1 MTGLVSVRVP
11 VWLDLATGEAEYIT
25 LEGEPDREHGLVF
38 GPDQVERWLVARDE
52 AVRRREVPGQRRR
65 RRRA

>member
-1 MTGLVSVRVP
+1 VTGLVSVRVP
-11 VWLDLATGEAEYIT
+11 VWLDLATGEAEYVT
-25 LEGEPDREHGLVF
+25 LQGEPDREYGLVF

-52 AVRRREVPGQRRR
+52 AVRRHEVPGQRRR

>member
-1 MTGLVSVRVP
+1 VTGLVSVRVP

-25 LEGEPDREHGLVF
+25 LQGEPDPEYGLLF
-38 GPDQVERWLVARDE
+38 GPDQVERWLAARDE
-52 AVRRREVPGQRRR
+52 AVRRHEVPGQRRR

>member
-11 VWLDLATGEAEYIT
+11 VWLDLATGEAEYVT
-25 LEGEPDREHGLVF
+25 LEGEPDRAYGLVF
-38 GPDQVERWLVARDE
+38 RPDQIDRWLAARDE
-52 AVRRREVPGQRRR
+52 AVRRHAAPGQRRR

>member
-1 MTGLVSVRVP
+1 MNGRVPVRVP

-38 GPDQVERWLVARDE
+38 GPDQVERWLAARDE
-52 AVRRREVPGQRRR
+52 AVRRHEVPGQRDRQRR
-65 RRRA
+65 